1 MASTA
6 AAAKTASVLLD
17 TGIAAKDRRK
27 VADHLAEALADSYT
41 LLVKTHVY
49 HWNVVGPLF
58 VPLHELLEDH
68 YKNLFTATDVIAERI
83 RALGLTTPLSFK
95 QMRPKSDV
103 DEETINRT
111 RSRWS
116 RRLVEDHATLCRS
129 SAKSWKCR
137 SCRGSRDDRS
147 CSPSGWPSMRR
158 AIWML
163 NAIVAK

>member
-27 VADHLAEALADSYT
+27 VADHLAEALADTYT

-103 DEETINRT
+103 DEETINR
-111 RSRWS
+111 SAIEMV
-116 RRLVEDHATLCRS
+116 RRLVEDHETLCRS
-129 SAKSWKCR
+129 FREIAEMSEAAKDLVTTDLLTERLAFHEK
-137 SCRGSRDDRS
+137 
-147 CSPSGWPSMRR
+147 

>member
-103 DEETINRT
+103 DEETINR
-111 RSRWS
+111 SAIEMV
-116 RRLVEDHATLCRS
+116 RRLVEDHETLCRS
-129 SAKSWKCR
+129 FREIAEMSEAAKDLVTTDLLTERLAFHEK
-137 SCRGSRDDRS
+137 
-147 CSPSGWPSMRR
+147 